1 VLNQPPHH
9 LDVAVARDRVQSR
22 FVRQIDIEHVGAAL
36 GEQLDGVQLAVHG
49 GSMES
54 SPLVLSFQM
63 DPLVRVALPVLR
75 WPAAERALELVVETR
90 LGVGK
95 PPGLPLALDIV
106 PMLGPTLHDVDIILQ
121 HFMGFVTSEPDCGCR
136 WSACAHGADLRRV

>member
-1 VLNQPPHH
+1 MLNQPPHH
-9 LDVAVARDRVQSR
+9 LDVAVARGRVQSR

-49 GSMES
+49 GSIES

-75 WPAAERALELVVETR
+75 WPAAERALELVAEAR

-106 PMLGPTLHDVDIILQ
+106 PMLGPTLHDVDII
-121 HFMGFVTSEPDCGCR
+121 FTSSSWVSSHLNR
-136 WSACAHGADLRRV
+136 IAGAAGVRERMAPT

>member
-1 VLNQPPHH
+1 MLNQPPHH
-9 LDVAVARDRVQSR
+9 LDVAVARGRVQSR
-22 FVRQIDIEHVGAAL
+22 FVRQIDIEYVGAAL

-49 GSMES
+49 GSIES

-75 WPAAERALELVVETR
+75 WPAAERALELVAEAR

-106 PMLGPTLHDVDIILQ
+106 LVDDWAQRRHYFYIG
-121 HFMGFVTSEPDCGCR
+121 FMGFVTFEPNSGFHR
-136 WSACAHGADLRRV
+136 SA

>member
-9 LDVAVARDRVQSR
+9 LDVAVARGRVQSR

-106 PMLGPTLHDVDIILQ
+106 PMLGPTLHDVDIIL
-121 HFMGFVTSEPDCGCR
+121 HAYHGFR
-136 WSACAHGADLRRV
+136 HI

>member
-1 VLNQPPHH
+1 MLNQPPHH
-9 LDVAVARDRVQSR
+9 LDVAVARGRVQSR

-49 GSMES
+49 GSIES

-75 WPAAERALELVVETR
+75 WPAAERALELVAEAR

-106 PMLGPTLHDVDIILQ
+106 PTMLGPTPTLFLLVIH
-121 HFMGFVTSEPDCGCR
+121 GFR
-136 WSACAHGADLRRV
+136 HI